1 MTKYNNIIAVCQ
13 HGMVGV
19 VSRNLFLYSKK
30 YSQKPDRMKS
40 LTSSAFVKN
49 VTCNRVMLLLL
60 LIATAPTASA
70 QWNHTQQ
77 KAFNAYVDCA
87 NQSAGEIQ
95 TIVESIKNY
104 YPTLGNQEG
113 WNQPRYICPVQMD
126 EYYYKTALVSSQQ
139 LQSATGALLN
149 KKLNELR
156 DAAQAIDFK
165 CKELDTY
172 HKLQDYNTDHFA
184 KARAMISTMADL
196 SKKYRDAQSSLQE
209 TLMLTWERTLAKGD
223 YANAA
228 KVMRGIINHER
239 AYIDLLRLNLN
250 ESIHTGWSD
259 SEAAGSIRRSDSLLT
274 VLNAMSPALKY
285 PASSMWRSFK
295 ESLAEMI
302 KAKERGWD
310 QYNYNAKKSDRHKN
324 YMYSDLINYFNG
336 TLVSNYNT
344 FVEFSERDQQYQ
356 LKMFQYAPVFE
367 ILDQVKPTS
376 VAITRYDSIAIAPL
390 GLKKFPK
397 PIDQRTFNSLS
408 EYISFINEGA
418 REVRYLQMVLTNFNS
433 SASYYKGLQSFENRA
448 PMHFSY
454 QEFTLPRSYFH
465 RVISAS
471 RNLHHDDADILNAR
485 AETLFNIL
493 NEMDQHGAWID
504 MEVASRKYEAD
515 KLAGIYTSFDRLQ
528 NLFEHWDEQKEL
540 LYNDVRSLF
549 NCYPVADTTQPWLVS
564 GNALYDLVSLDY
576 RALMDARKFYKG
588 DSLTIIDAT
597 LIDTAVRNVI
607 ANEYKNMKD
616 IPKYGRNNGNCPYTP
631 YEDLAAAS
639 RRFSEQLKK
648 IKTGIRNSYRHPYND
663 FVDRYNDIVE
673 DYNSFAELSKDVP
686 ILQAVNQTEL
696 FFIKYPDSNNLTST
710 KSTATNQR
718 PKGTSTA
725 KNSSSPTLIRDT
737 VYIEKHDTV
746 YIENE
751 IDYSSMDGFAIN
763 NLVLLIDVSA
773 SMNSPE
779 KLPLLKSTLLNMLPV
794 MREDDKLTIVAVA
807 SKARVVLETTSFK
820 NAAMI
825 EKAISEL
832 TPEGKTLIGA
842 GLKIAYKV
850 ADENYIRGGNNRVIL
865 ATDGEFPVSGSLTKL
880 VITFKKK
887 DISLSIF
894 NFASSPAESLEK
906 LAAAGNGNYATISP
920 DNAKKNLFREAK
932 ARRIK

>member
-1 MTKYNNIIAVCQ
+1 M
-13 HGMVGV
+13 
-19 VSRNLFLYSKK
+19 
-30 YSQKPDRMKS
+30 
-40 LTSSAFVKN
+40 SSAFVKN
-49 VTCNRVMLLLL
+49 VTRNSLLLFLL
-60 LIATAPTASA
+60 LIATAPNVSA
-70 QWNHTQQ
+70 QWNHAQQ
-77 KAFNAYVDCA
+77 KALNAYVDYA

-104 YPTLGNQEG
+104 YPTLENQEG

-139 LQSATGALLN
+139 LPPATAAQMN

-156 DAAQAIDFK
+156 DAAQAIDIK

-184 KARAMISTMADL
+184 KARTMISAIADL
-196 SKKYRDAQSSLQE
+196 SKKYRDAQSSLEQ
-209 TLMLTWERTLAKGD
+209 TLMLTWERTLTKGD
-223 YANAA
+223 YANSA
-228 KVMRGIINHER
+228 KVMRAIINHER
-239 AYIDLLRLNLN
+239 AYIDLLSLNLN
-250 ESIHTGWSD
+250 EAIHTGWAD
-259 SEAAGSIRRSDSLLT
+259 SEAPGSIRRSDSLLS

-302 KAKERGWD
+302 EAKERGWD
-310 QYNYNAKKSDRHKN
+310 QYNYEAKKSDRHKN

-356 LKMFQYAPVFE
+356 LKMLQYAPVFE
-367 ILDQVKPTS
+367 ILDQIKPTS
-376 VAITRYDSIAIAPL
+376 VVINKYDSIAVAPL
-390 GLKKFPK
+390 ASKKFPK
-397 PIDQRTFNSLS
+397 PIDQKTFNSLS

-433 SASYYKGLQSFENRA
+433 SASYFKGLQTFENRA

-465 RVISAS
+465 RVILAS
-471 RNLHHDDADILNAR
+471 RNLRPDEAETLNAR
-485 AETLFNIL
+485 AQILFNIL

-504 MEVASRKYEAD
+504 MEVVSRKYEAD
-515 KLAGIYTSFDRLQ
+515 KLAGIYTSFERLQ
-528 NLFEHWDEQKEL
+528 RLFEHWDEQKEL
-540 LYNDVRSLF
+540 LYNDVRLLF
-549 NCYPVADTTQPWLVS
+549 NAYPVADTTQPWVVS
-564 GNALYDLVSLDY
+564 GNALYDLLSLDY
-576 RALMDARKFYKG
+576 RELMDARKFYKG
-588 DSLTIIDAT
+588 DSLAVIDAA
-597 LIDTAVRNVI
+597 LIDTVVRNVI

-639 RRFSEQLKK
+639 RRYSEQLKK

-673 DYNSFAELSKDVP
+673 DYNSFAALSKDVP

-696 FFIKYPDSNNLTST
+696 FFIKYPDDKDLTS
-710 KSTATNQR
+710 KNSTPATNQR
-718 PKGTSTA
+718 PKGDGTA
-725 KNSSSPTLIRDT
+725 KNSSLPTLIRDT

-751 IDYSSMDGFAIN
+751 IDYSSMDGFALN

-779 KLPLLKSTLLNMLPV
+779 KLPLLKTTLMNMLPA

-850 ADENYIRGGNNRVIL
+850 ADGNYIRGGNNRVIL

-880 VITFKKK
+880 VTGFKKK

-894 NFASSPAESLEK
+894 NFASSPAESLKK
-906 LAAAGNGNYATISP
+906 LAAAGNGNYSTISK